1 LVIVVAGENS
11 NKIMAD
17 IGKMSFED
25 ALVELEAIVGNLEQ
39 GANKLDDA
47 IGAYERGI
55 LLKKH
60 CEAKLS
66 EAKAR
71 IEKIAVGSDGNIT
84 AEPIE
89 NS

>member
-1 LVIVVAGENS
+1 MVMVAGEIS
-11 NKIMAD
+11 KKIMTD
-17 IGKMSFED
+17 IKKMSFED
-25 ALVELEAIVGNLEQ
+25 ALVELAAIVGNLEQ